1 MRTMNNNDVSQLGYY
16 VSPLEIAFIEGK
28 KIKIFSKQANQN
40 HKRSYRRKIIELY
53 KIYLDHAYS
62 LIGDPPLNF
71 KNFTRLFKLIKKVTK

>member
-1 MRTMNNNDVSQLGYY
+1 MRTMNNNDVSQLGCYL
-16 VSPLEIAFIEGK
+16 SPLEIAFIEG
-28 KIKIFSKQANQN
+28 N
-40 HKRSYRRKIIELY
+40 